1 MDAGMV
7 KLLVALALILMSGLS
22 VVSSAA
28 PPKAERSPR
37 EKRRRE
43 RPAPLQVSGAA
54 PPADISAAALPI
66 AVPSTGSTRP
76 RIFTGEPF
84 ATAEADPGTGRRA
97 MKLVVG
103 LTAMAVIGALAILG
117 IVRGLVTVF
126 EGLGR

>member
-1 MDAGMV
+1 MDAGSV

-28 PPKAERSPR
+28 PPKSERPPR
-37 EKRRRE
+37 ERK
-43 RPAPLQVSGAA
+43 PAPLQESGAA
-54 PPADISAAALPI
+54 PPPVDMVSASLPI

-84 ATAEADPGTGRRA
+84 GVAEANPGAGRRTL
-97 MKLVVG
+97 KLVVG

-126 EGLGR
+126 QGLAR

>member
-1 MDAGMV
+1 MDAGSV

-28 PPKAERSPR
+28 PTKSERPQ
-37 EKRRRE
+37 RE
-43 RPAPLQVSGAA
+43 RKPAPLQVSGAA
-54 PPADISAAALPI
+54 PPPTDLVSASLPI

-84 ATAEADPGTGRRA
+84 AVADAKPGAGRRA
-97 MKLVVG
+97 VKLVVG

-126 EGLGR
+126 QGLGR